1 MWGHGVPFG
10 DKIGCQLRVL
20 RTMGTFYF
28 KIISEITIVTTN
40 EGLFAFQDK
49 QLEVNFENVVSPKAV
64 GSEAPGF
71 G

>member
-1 MWGHGVPFG
+1 MPASRPKNNG
-10 DKIGCQLRVL
+10 DIL
-20 RTMGTFYF
+20 F
-28 KIISEITIVTTN
+28 KKISEIAIVTTN
-40 EGLFAFQDK
+40 EGSFAFQDK